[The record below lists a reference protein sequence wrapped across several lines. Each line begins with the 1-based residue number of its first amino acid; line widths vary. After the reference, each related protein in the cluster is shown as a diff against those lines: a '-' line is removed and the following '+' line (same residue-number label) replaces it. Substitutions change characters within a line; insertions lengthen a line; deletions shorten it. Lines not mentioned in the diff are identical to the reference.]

1 MAVAP
6 PGGDAGFS
14 APPPSRTAREL
25 ALRVV
30 SALVLAPLAAG
41 VAYLGDW
48 PFAIMWILAGA
59 GTFWEWST
67 LSLGSVRTR
76 AVVVGFA
83 ALAAAGV
90 LLGWGYPHAALGVLA
105 AGALAAALVCQ
116 TVAPGW
122 AFAGLLY
129 AGTIVAAPILLRD
142 DDTLGLTAVV
152 LLFVVVWATDIAAYF
167 TGRAIGGPKLWP
179 AVSPKKTWS
188 GAIGGTVAAVVCAM
202 AVAHVAGLPSLGAIG
217 VLAVA
222 LSVASQAGDFLES
235 AIKRRFG
242 AKDSGALIPGHGGLM
257 DRLDGFVAAA
267 LLAALIGIMRGG
279 LEAPSRGLLIW

>member
-1 MAVAP
+1 LTVAP
-6 PGGDAGFS
+6 PDGDAERPAAPRRS
-14 APPPSRTAREL
+14 AGEL
-25 ALRVV
+25 ALRIVT
-30 SALVLAPLAAG
+30 ALVLAPLAAG

-59 GTFWEWST
+59 GTLWEWST
-67 LSLGSVRTR
+67 LSLNSARTR
-76 AVVVGFA
+76 AVAVGFA
-83 ALAAAGV
+83 TFAAAGIF
-90 LLGWGYPHAALGVLA
+90 LGFGYPGTALGLLA
-105 AGALAAALVCQ
+105 VGALAAALVCR

-129 AGTIVAAPILLRD
+129 AGTIVAAPILLRG

-152 LLFVVVWATDIAAYF
+152 LLFAVVWATDIAAYF
-167 TGRAIGGPKLWP
+167 TGRALGGPKLWP

-202 AVAHVAGLPSLGAIG
+202 AVARVAGLPSLGAIG
-217 VLAVA
+217 ALAVA
-222 LSVASQAGDFLES
+222 LSIASQAGDFLES

-267 LLAALIGIMRGG
+267 LLAALIGIVRGG

>member
-1 MAVAP
+1 LTVAP
-6 PGGDAGFS
+6 PNGDAERPATPRRNAG
-14 APPPSRTAREL
+14 EL
-25 ALRVV
+25 ALRIV
-30 SALVLAPLAAG
+30 SALILAPLAAG

-67 LSLGSVRTR
+67 LSLRSSR
-76 AVVVGFA
+76 AGAVAVGFTTLEA
-83 ALAAAGV
+83 TGI
-90 LLGWGYPHAALGVLA
+90 LLGCGYPGTGLGLLV
-105 AGALAAALVCQ
+105 AGALAAALVCR

-129 AGTIVAAPILLRD
+129 AGTIVAAPIMLRG
-142 DDTLGLTAVV
+142 DDTLGLTSVV
-152 LLFVVVWATDIAAYF
+152 LLFAVVWATDIAAYF

-217 VLAVA
+217 ALAVA
-222 LSVASQAGDFLES
+222 LSVASQGGDFLES

-257 DRLDGFVAAA
+257 DRLDGFVTAA
-267 LLAALIGIMRGG
+267 LLAALIGIVRAG

>member
-1 MAVAP
+1 LTVAP
-6 PGGDAGFS
+6 PDGDAERPA
-14 APPPSRTAREL
+14 APRRTAGEL
-25 ALRVV
+25 ALRII
-30 SALVLAPLAAG
+30 SALILAPLAAG

-59 GTFWEWST
+59 GTLWEWST
-67 LSLGSVRTR
+67 LSLRSAR
-76 AVVVGFA
+76 AGAVAVGFA
-83 ALAAAGV
+83 TFAAAGV
-90 LLGWGYPHAALGVLA
+90 LLGCGYPGAALALLA
-105 AGALAAALVCQ
+105 VGALAAALVSR

-129 AGTIVAAPILLRD
+129 AGTIVAAPILLRGD
-142 DDTLGLTAVV
+142 DMLGLTAVV
-152 LLFVVVWATDIAAYF
+152 LLFAVVWATDIAAYF

-202 AVAHVAGLPSLGAIG
+202 AVAHVASLPSLSAIG

-222 LSVASQAGDFLES
+222 LSIASQAGDFLES

-267 LLAALIGIMRGG
+267 LLAALIGIVRGG